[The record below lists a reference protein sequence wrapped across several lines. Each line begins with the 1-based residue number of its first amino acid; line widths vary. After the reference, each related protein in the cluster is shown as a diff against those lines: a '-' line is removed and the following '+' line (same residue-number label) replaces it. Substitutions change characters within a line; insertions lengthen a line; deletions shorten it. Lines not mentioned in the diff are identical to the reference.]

1 MFGVRSKVHTS
12 IEHLQNESSNDDMMR
27 LKGKLL
33 VDDNSPFP
41 RDLLESKACK
51 EAEELVLGIHSACR
65 R

>member
-1 MFGVRSKVHTS
+1 MKNIVASM